1 VARAPQARVSRCMS
15 HDWIP
20 STSCPVICTH
30 ETGHLHRYAEV
41 ILAAAEECREAGFL
55 EEGLHNIRRSAE
67 LGLAEVDR

>member
-1 VARAPQARVSRCMS
+1 
-15 HDWIP
+15 
-20 STSCPVICTH
+20 
-30 ETGHLHRYAEV
+30 V